1 MYKSFYSMKT
11 YKIFINWFFVSFLF
25 FYSGIIFSNELFQS
39 NGAVVT
45 SNALAT
51 EVGQKILADGGNAYD
66 AATAISA
73 MLSVVEPFASGLGG
87 GAFWLIYDAKNKEYK
102 TLDARET
109 APFQSHKDMYLDEN
123 YNVIENASR
132 IGPLAAGIPGIP
144 AVLSYVNTKY
154 GSKKMT
160 TILAPA
166 YHAAKNGFPVNN
178 RYIRGAKYKKEWLNK
193 YKETASIFLN
203 KGEVPKKGWI
213 LKQPDLAKTIK
224 KIMGEGH
231 KGFYTGNFAK
241 KMVESVQKNGGIW
254 SEEDLNRYQVLE
266 REPVRST
273 YNGVSIIA
281 PNLPSSGGLVLSNA
295 LNILSGFDLDKF
307 STTIRKHL
315 IIEALRR
322 AYYERAIKMGDPD
335 FMYESLAFLLSPS
348 FAAKQRES
356 ININYA
362 TDNKVLEFTEPPYQ
376 GKGNDTT
383 HFAVIDKF
391 GNRVAVTQSINFW
404 FGSAFVPEGTGIL
417 LNNEMDDFSIKPGTE
432 NGYGLIGYDANAI
445 EPGKRMLSSMTPTF
459 IESDRGFVILGT
471 PGGSRIISMILL
483 STLDWIDGGDAKS
496 MVSLPR
502 FHHQYH
508 PDYILYEK
516 GALTQNEI
524 SKLESMGHRLK
535 QSKRKYGNMQIIEWN
550 QKNKKLHTASDP
562 RGKEKNLTNI
572 Y

>member
-11 YKIFINWFFVSFLF
+11 CKICIYWFFVSFLF
-25 FYSGIIFSNELFQS
+25 FYSGILFSNELFQS
-39 NGAVVT
+39 NDAVVT

-51 EVGQKILADGGNAYD
+51 EVGEKILAEGGNAYD

-87 GAFWLIYDAKNKEYK
+87 GAFWLIYDAESEEYK
-102 TLDARET
+102 VLDARET
-109 APFQSHKDMYLDEN
+109 APFKSHKDMYLDEKG
-123 YNVIENASR
+123 NVIEDASR

-160 TILAPA
+160 KILAPA
-166 YHAAKNGFPVNN
+166 YHAAKNGFPVND
-178 RYIRGAKYKKEWLNK
+178 RYIRGAKYKKEWLNQ
-193 YKETASIFLN
+193 YEETASIFLN
-203 KGEVPKKGWI
+203 NGQVPKKGWI
-213 LKQPDLAKTIK
+213 LKQPDLANTIK
-224 KIMGEGH
+224 KIMVEGH
-231 KGFYTGNFAK
+231 KGFYTGDFAK
-241 KMVESVQKNGGIW
+241 KMVESVQNNGGIW
-254 SEEDLNRYQVLE
+254 SEEDLNRYQVFE

-281 PNLPSSGGLVLSNA
+281 PGLPSSGGLVLSNA

-307 STTIRKHL
+307 SPTIQKHL

-335 FMYESLAFLLSPS
+335 FMYESLAFLLTPS
-348 FAAKQRES
+348 FSAKQRES

-362 TDNKVLEFTEPPYQ
+362 TDNKVLEFAEPPYQ
-376 GKGNDTT
+376 GQGSDTT

-404 FGSAFVPEGTGIL
+404 FGSAFVPEGSGIL

-432 NGYGLIGYDANAI
+432 NGYGLIGYNANAI

-459 IESDRGFVILGT
+459 LESDKGFVILGT

-483 STLDWIDGGDAKS
+483 SALDWISGGDAKS
-496 MVSLPR
+496 MVTIPR

-508 PDYILYEK
+508 PDYVLYEEK
-516 GALTQNEI
+516 AFSQIEI
-524 SKLESMGHRLK
+524 NNLEEMGHKLK
-535 QSKRKYGNMQIIEWN
+535 KSNRQFGNMQVIQWSRK
-550 QKNKKLHTASDP
+550 KNEINVASDP
-562 RGKEKNLTNI
+562 RGREKELTDV

>member
-1 MYKSFYSMKT
+1 MKT
-11 YKIFINWFFVSFLF
+11 CKICIYWFFVSFLF
-25 FYSGIIFSNELFQS
+25 FYSGILFSNELFQS
-39 NGAVVT
+39 NDAVVT

-51 EVGQKILADGGNAYD
+51 KVGEKILAEGGNAYD

-87 GAFWLIYDAKNKEYK
+87 GAFWLIYDAESEEYK
-102 TLDARET
+102 VLDARET
-109 APFQSHKDMYLDEN
+109 APFKSHKDMYLDEKG
-123 YNVIENASR
+123 NVIEDASR

-160 TILAPA
+160 KILAPA
-166 YHAAKNGFPVNN
+166 YHAAKNGFPVND
-178 RYIRGAKYKKEWLNK
+178 RYIRGAKYKKEWLNQ
-193 YKETASIFLN
+193 YEETASIFLN
-203 KGEVPKKGWI
+203 NGQVPKKGWI
-213 LKQPDLAKTIK
+213 LKQPDLANTIK
-224 KIMGEGH
+224 KIMVEGH
-231 KGFYTGNFAK
+231 KGFYTGDFAK
-241 KMVESVQKNGGIW
+241 KMVESVQNNGGIW
-254 SEEDLNRYQVLE
+254 SEEDLNRYQVFE

-281 PNLPSSGGLVLSNA
+281 PGLPSSGGLVLSNA

-307 STTIRKHL
+307 SPTIQKHL

-335 FMYESLAFLLSPS
+335 FMYESLAFLLTPS
-348 FAAKQRES
+348 FSAKQRES

-362 TDNKVLEFTEPPYQ
+362 TDNKVLEFAEPPYQ
-376 GKGNDTT
+376 GQGRDTT

-404 FGSAFVPEGTGIL
+404 FGSAFVPEGSGIL
-417 LNNEMDDFSIKPGTE
+417 LNNEMDDFSIKPGIE
-432 NGYGLIGYDANAI
+432 NGYGLIGYNANAI

-459 IESDRGFVILGT
+459 LESDKGFVILGT

-483 STLDWIDGGDAKS
+483 SALDWISGGDAKS
-496 MVSLPR
+496 MVTIPR

-508 PDYILYEK
+508 PDYVLYEEK
-516 GALTQNEI
+516 AFSQIEI
-524 SKLESMGHRLK
+524 NNLEEMGHKLK
-535 QSKRKYGNMQIIEWN
+535 KSNRQFGNMQVIQWSRK
-550 QKNKKLHTASDP
+550 KNEIYVASDP
-562 RGKEKNLTNI
+562 RGREKELTDV